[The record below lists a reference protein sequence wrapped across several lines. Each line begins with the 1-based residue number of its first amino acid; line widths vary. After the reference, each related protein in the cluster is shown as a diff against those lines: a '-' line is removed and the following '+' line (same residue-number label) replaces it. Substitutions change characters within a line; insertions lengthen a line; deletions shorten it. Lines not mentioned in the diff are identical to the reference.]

1 MQIEISNSWYDLV
14 RNKTTI
20 LLKIDE
26 PMMVLTGIVDGNV
39 TDKSKEELKNLA
51 LDYIFK
57 LLFVDRAMPEAIEK
71 VDNVAKEIEEA
82 KKVIAEISKLLT
94 EAQTTEMALNEKIEL
109 IKTIL
114 LELEISEESREK
126 LTGQPTVPYLNPSST
141 NLYSTGDL
149 GQWKGRVYISKYD
162 NNGNEPDS
170 QWGADWWTDL
180 GTVEEYLAS
189 LSN

>member
-1 MQIEISNSWYDLV
+1 MQIEISNSWYDLT
-14 RNKTTI
+14 RDKTTI

-26 PMMVLTGIVDGNV
+26 PMMVLTGIVDGDV
-39 TDKSKEELKNLA
+39 TDRSKEELKNLA

-94 EAQTTEMALNEKIEL
+94 EAQTTETALNEKIEL

-114 LELEISEESREK
+114 LELEISPESREK
-126 LTGQPTVPYLNPSST
+126 LTGQPSIQFLNPSTT
-141 NLYSTGDL
+141 NLYNAGDI
-149 GQWKGRVYISKYD
+149 GQWKGRVYMSKYD
-162 NNGNEPDS
+162 KNGNEPDTEV
-170 QWGADWWTDL
+170 GVGWWTDL
-180 GTVEEYLAS
+180 GTIEEYIAS
-189 LSN
+189 INS